1 MATPDRAERREILV
15 LEHEADVP
23 AALFEDWA
31 RERGHALCTLAVP
44 ELERWPDP
52 RAFDVVVSLGSDASV
67 HASPEEWVAREI
79 EFLRSA
85 HDARV
90 HVLGICF
97 GAQALAKALGGEV
110 SRARRIQLEW
120 TTLET
125 QDRELIPPGPWL
137 RWHEDV
143 FTVPPAGRE
152 LARAGGAGGI
162 PLAFVQGRSV
172 GIQFHPEVD
181 AELADTWL
189 ESWRRR
195 LLERAVDDGALRRQV
210 ALAAPGAPARARD
223 LFDRI
228 ARLWDAQDGRTR
240 SSARHVAESAEAAD
254 APIRR

>member
-1 MATPDRAERREILV
+1 MSAQATPIGDRSERREILV

-23 AALFEDWA
+23 AALFADWA
-31 RERGHALCTLAVP
+31 RERGHALRTLAVP

-67 HASPEEWVAREI
+67 HASPERWIAREI
-79 EFLRSA
+79 EFLRRA
-85 HDARV
+85 HDSRV
-90 HVLGICF
+90 PVLGICF

-125 QDRELIPPGPWL
+125 HDRELIPPGPWL

-152 LARAGGAGGI
+152 LARAGGADGAGGT
-162 PLAFVQGRSV
+162 PLAFMQGASMGV
-172 GIQFHPEVD
+172 QFHPEVD

-189 ESWRRR
+189 ETWRRR
-195 LLERAVDDGALRRQV
+195 LLEHAVDDGELRRQV
-210 ALAAPGAPARARD
+210 SLASPGAPARARD

-228 ARLWDAQDGRTR
+228 AHLWRAQDG
-240 SSARHVAESAEAAD
+240 
-254 APIRR
+254 

>member
-1 MATPDRAERREILV
+1 MEILV
-15 LEHEADVP
+15 LEHEAEVP
-23 AALFEDWA
+23 AALFADWA
-31 RERGHALCTLAVP
+31 RERGHALHTLAVP

-67 HASPEEWVAREI
+67 HASPERWIAREV
-79 EFLRSA
+79 EFLRDA
-85 HDARV
+85 HDASV

-120 TTLET
+120 TTIET

-152 LARAGGAGGI
+152 IARAGGA
-162 PLAFVQGRSV
+162 PLAFVQGTSV

-181 AELADTWL
+181 ERLAEQWI
-189 ESWRRR
+189 ESWQRT
-195 LLERAVDDGALRRQV
+195 LLEHAVDDGTLRRQIQ
-210 ALAAPGAPARARD
+210 LAAPGAPARARD

-228 ARLWDAQDGRTR
+228 ARLWDVQPGHAR
-240 SSARHVAESAEAAD
+240 S
-254 APIRR
+254 